1 MNNPIEGLEGLPD
14 TQKNALLTQIEEMQE
29 ATAVAGSSDAY
40 LVIHGRRQLA
50 QNTTTGDPSSPEIS
64 PAVVSTIVESP
75 PAANASPE
83 SATSAAVASPQSPP
97 AGSSPRATPALS
109 LPTPAATPPTTVAAT
124 PSPTATPA
132 VTVAAT
138 TSPTPV
144 ATPSPTV
151 TPVLTPAATPPS
163 TAAPTPVPTTAPSPA
178 PTTAPSP
185 TPTTAPSATPTTPP
199 SPISNTAPSP
209 SPTTVSSPSPSPSPS
224 MTSASTPFPTPPPI
238 SPSTP
243 SPALANT
250 SALSPLAVISLSPLL
265 NATSPSALGNSS
277 SNISAASPTPTPTP
291 SPVSGTVVTSPALAP
306 TPGSPSTN
314 RVTTPASVPSES
326 NITHVLAPAPSQS
339 NATVLVPAPS
349 QSNSTLVPA
358 PAPSQTNA
366 STPTPALAPGQS
378 NASHPTPALAPSEQ
392 NITLAPTPA
401 PSQSNSTPTPAPAST
416 NSNIPALAP
425 TVAGVPIPAPGESS
439 TSVPAP
445 APLLTAVIPTPSS
458 APSLA
463 PVSAPPIPAPAPSPS
478 SAFAPGP
485 GTPGFAPAH
494 APTPANAAAPS
505 PGALAPA
512 ASAFSTAPA
521 PSAAA
526 SAPANA
532 TASIGAPASG
542 PSPAALAAAGQGSA
556 PGSAALTPGAA
567 VTASPGSAY
576 APDSVYTVGSPAGS
590 PAGSSSGGPVFASAA
605 SPTGSTA
612 LQEGAMTFM
621 TAANA
626 TARAVD
632 PATGLLVSASSLAA
646 TQASGTIY
654 TNQRDFTVRMQSK
667 STLTTSDISAT
678 NGEVRS
684 VTPVA
689 GTTGSYDVAVA
700 SKSKVGT
707 VAVSTIASAA
717 VAASTITVD
726 VDTAVPQV
734 TITSPQLVTDH
745 TNPTI
750 TVNYG
755 GRVAQL
761 NPLLLYNISGAVRTD
776 VVYDVNAGV
785 VTITAYVDDATQNAD
800 IWVTVDAGVTTDVAG
815 NANTAAA
822 QVLKYRPPSHAVSS
836 VQKTANAVVATSLA
850 ASVAAGLLSGHAAA
864 GLGTLFLVN
873 YMQTFYWQSRMAV
886 RHFPENYRQLA
897 EGFSWTALDVIAPW
911 KISDNQAADNS
922 RSSALTSGFPY
933 PPMGVTTDSFTTG
946 DSSSPYF
953 TLPTTTSDSGTST
966 TASASRRLKAF
977 DPHDPTPQGHALSR
991 QRSLLSLEI
1000 PPGMTVAP
1008 APAPAFGPGSAPGLA
1023 PESAPMA
1030 APAPA
1035 PASDGAA
1042 HAGAPA
1048 PALTSTSSRRLLSQ
1062 SPVSA
1067 RPSEASQQAQ
1077 HEAAVTLHYLRRHLL
1092 QSATSSSNSS
1102 SNGTLPGVLP
1112 GERLV
1117 VTSTGLQ
1124 TNGSSAVNVTGQSA
1138 FNRLSSIESNALGTN
1153 LTNPYQ
1159 RLIRVLFWL
1168 AVLLAAVLVIHMA
1181 ILAAF
1186 LFSRWHT
1193 PSLLHFPRPEL
1204 LVLLIALAAIAQG
1217 AANLFTGNGGQIAVG
1232 VVLVIL
1238 LPVGFLLASGFFIW
1252 QYLYHP
1258 KLRQRRAAFI
1268 LLQNPDE
1275 PMHYKGNKLVRFLGE
1290 FFIGP
1295 LRPEGKWAVLKSPD
1309 SRFLCKYGALFE
1321 DNRGPPMVLVGATY
1335 ATDPVTGWVN
1345 RGKLEPHLGRPL
1357 LSIRGRGLMYRY
1369 QLQGY
1374 AKLIGVLKVVVYAL
1388 LLNGI
1393 ASSTS
1398 IAQVIALMVLSMTH
1412 LLFLRFIE
1420 PLCERGELAA
1430 QLVAEICDVGVF
1442 VCGLVLILGD
1452 SSNDKFRLT
1461 LGLVMLGLKGV
1472 GFLCAFIY
1480 SFYSSLSA
1488 AKEFVLRYAWPY
1500 IPFLAKRP
1508 ADKFADIVD
1517 RVMLQDEHILA
1528 RKFADRWMGKAL
1540 GVGLFKRRLYRKE
1553 VEDTRRVLYSTI
1565 NPLAKPSRQLS
1576 ASGRWVASPTQQGS
1590 PLNPFARPSKTPV
1603 SSPLASQGFTNQP
1616 YKPSP
1621 SVPSHGPGPV
1631 MGPITA
1637 SWDATVLN
1645 GQTQHPQ
1652 SLPGIDAGPARS
1664 TPVPTFNSGSQGR
1677 WSNFTGMFRPGR
1689 NKPQH
1694 RLGSGALLDHPD
1706 AVLSSIAEADPEAG
1720 VVDASLHAYNST
1732 DLDAATAASSANR
1745 LWAITSPSLSPRP
1758 SQASDNRTDSQTGTT
1773 IPGSYPVPSPWST
1786 PTKPAP
1792 SSSSSPSP
1800 GSYPVLNPQTAPLG
1814 RRQSRRASSAASVG
1828 PFEAAARARAA
1839 SSQAGSSSPGDSVT
1853 ASPQQANPSPAPY
1866 PVPSPSQQLL
1876 DSVAPSGSSSSRASL
1891 RASPPSS
1898 MSKRPGYPVPSPI
1911 SDWSTGISG
1920 MSSTKAARSSSAG
1933 ARQRKL

>member
-1 MNNPIEGLEGLPD
+1 M
-14 TQKNALLTQIEEMQE
+14 
-29 ATAVAGSSDAY
+29 
-40 LVIHGRRQLA
+40 
-50 QNTTTGDPSSPEIS
+50 
-64 PAVVSTIVESP
+64 
-75 PAANASPE
+75 
-83 SATSAAVASPQSPP
+83 
-97 AGSSPRATPALS
+97 
-109 LPTPAATPPTTVAAT
+109 
-124 PSPTATPA
+124 
-132 VTVAAT
+132 
-138 TSPTPV
+138 
-144 ATPSPTV
+144 
-151 TPVLTPAATPPS
+151 
-163 TAAPTPVPTTAPSPA
+163 
-178 PTTAPSP
+178 
-185 TPTTAPSATPTTPP
+185 
-199 SPISNTAPSP
+199 
-209 SPTTVSSPSPSPSPS
+209 
-224 MTSASTPFPTPPPI
+224 
-238 SPSTP
+238 
-243 SPALANT
+243 
-250 SALSPLAVISLSPLL
+250 
-265 NATSPSALGNSS
+265 
-277 SNISAASPTPTPTP
+277 
-291 SPVSGTVVTSPALAP
+291 
-306 TPGSPSTN
+306 
-314 RVTTPASVPSES
+314 
-326 NITHVLAPAPSQS
+326 
-339 NATVLVPAPS
+339 
-349 QSNSTLVPA
+349 
-358 PAPSQTNA
+358 
-366 STPTPALAPGQS
+366 
-378 NASHPTPALAPSEQ
+378 
-392 NITLAPTPA
+392 
-401 PSQSNSTPTPAPAST
+401 
-416 NSNIPALAP
+416 
-425 TVAGVPIPAPGESS
+425 
-439 TSVPAP
+439 
-445 APLLTAVIPTPSS
+445 
-458 APSLA
+458 
-463 PVSAPPIPAPAPSPS
+463 
-478 SAFAPGP
+478 
-485 GTPGFAPAH
+485 FAPA
-494 APTPANAAAPS
+494 AA
-505 PGALAPA
+505 
-512 ASAFSTAPA
+512 
-521 PSAAA
+521 
-526 SAPANA
+526 
-532 TASIGAPASG
+532 
-542 PSPAALAAAGQGSA
+542 
-556 PGSAALTPGAA
+556 
-567 VTASPGSAY
+567 
-576 APDSVYTVGSPAGS
+576 
-590 PAGSSSGGPVFASAA
+590 
-605 SPTGSTA
+605 PTGSTA

-621 TAANA
+621 SAANA

-632 PATGLLVSASSLAA
+632 PATGLLVAASSLAA

-654 TNQRDFTVRMQSK
+654 TNQRDFTVRIQSK
-667 STLTTSDISAT
+667 SALTTSDIRAT
-678 NGEVRS
+678 NGEVTS

-700 SKSKVGT
+700 SKSKTGT

-726 VDTAVPQV
+726 VDTTVPQV

-761 NPLLLYNISGAVRTD
+761 NPLLLYNISGAARTD
-776 VVYDVNAGV
+776 VVYDVNSGV
-785 VTITAYVDDATQNAD
+785 VTITAYVDDATQNVD
-800 IWVTVDAGVTTDVAG
+800 IWVTVDAGVTTDIAG
-815 NANTAAA
+815 NPNTAAS

-886 RHFPENYRQLA
+886 THFPENYRQLA

-911 KISDNQAADNS
+911 KISDSQAADNS

-933 PPMGVTTDSFTTG
+933 PPVGVTTDSFTTG

-953 TLPTTTSDSGTST
+953 SLPTTTSTTT
-966 TASASRRLKAF
+966 TASASRRLTAF
-977 DPHDPTPQGHALSR
+977 DSQDPTPQGLTPQGFTPQGHAVSH
-991 QRSLLSLEI
+991 QRSLLSVEI

-1008 APAPAFGPGSAPGLA
+1008 APAPVFGPGLAPGSA

-1035 PASDGAA
+1035 PASDATA
-1042 HAGAPA
+1042 HAGALA
-1048 PALTSTSSRRLLSQ
+1048 PDLTSTSSRRLLSQ

-1067 RPSEASQQAQ
+1067 RLSEASQQAQ
-1077 HEAAVTLHYLRRHLL
+1077 RDPAATLHYLRRHLL
-1092 QSATSSSNSS
+1092 QSDSSSSNSS

-1124 TNGSSAVNVTGQSA
+1124 TNGTSAVNVTGQSA
-1138 FNRLSSIESNALGTN
+1138 YDRLSSIESDAMGTN

-1159 RLIRVLFWL
+1159 RLVRVLFWL

-1186 LFSRWHT
+1186 LFSRWRT

-1232 VVLVIL
+1232 VVLVVL
-1238 LPVGFLLASGFFIW
+1238 LPVGFLLASAFFIW
-1252 QYLYHP
+1252 RYLYHP
-1258 KLRQRRAAFI
+1258 RLPQRRAAFI
-1268 LLQNPDE
+1268 LLENPDE

-1309 SRFLCKYGALFE
+1309 SRFLRKYGALFE

-1357 LSIRGRGLMYRY
+1357 VSIRGRGLMYRY
-1369 QLQGY
+1369 QLQAY
-1374 AKLIGVLKVVVYAL
+1374 AKLIGVLKVIVYAL

-1393 ASSTS
+1393 SSSTS

-1420 PLCERGELAA
+1420 PLCERGELAV

-1528 RKFADRWMGKAL
+1528 RKFADRWMAQAL

-1553 VEDTRRVLYSTI
+1553 VEDTRQVLYSTV

-1590 PLNPFARPSKTPV
+1590 SLNPFARPSKTLV

-1621 SVPSHGPGPV
+1621 SGPSHGPGPIT
-1631 MGPITA
+1631 GPITA
-1637 SWDATVLN
+1637 SWDATVPN
-1645 GQTQHPQ
+1645 GQAQHPQ
-1652 SLPGIDAGPARS
+1652 SLPGTSSA
-1664 TPVPTFNSGSQGR
+1664 PVPTFNSGGQGR

-1689 NKPQH
+1689 NKPQQH
-1694 RLGSGALLDHPD
+1694 RLGSGALLDHSD
-1706 AVLSSIAEADPEAG
+1706 AMLSSIAEADPEAG
-1720 VVDASLHAYNST
+1720 VVDASLHAYKST
-1732 DLDAATAASSANR
+1732 DLDAASAASSANR
-1745 LWAITSPSLSPRP
+1745 LWAITSPSLSPRRNAAA
-1758 SQASDNRTDSQTGTT
+1758 SQASDSRTDSQTGAFSQ
-1773 IPGSYPVPSPWST
+1773 GNYPVPSSWST

-1792 SSSSSPSP
+1792 SSSPLP
-1800 GSYPVLNPQTAPLG
+1800 GSYPVPSPQTAPLG
-1814 RRQSRRASSAASVG
+1814 HRQSRRASPAASVG

-1839 SSQAGSSSPGDSVT
+1839 SSQAGSSSPADSIT

-1866 PVPSPSQQLL
+1866 PVPSSSNSQQLL
-1876 DSVAPSGSSSSRASL
+1876 DPAAPSRSSSSRASL
-1891 RASPPSS
+1891 RASPVSS
-1898 MSKRPGYPVPSPI
+1898 VPNRPGYPVPSPV

-1920 MSSTKAARSSSAG
+1920 MSTTKAARSTSAG